1 MILNRKTSII
11 RPMAEVFP
19 EPEEAVRLAVG
30 PESIT
35 WRRAGDARTMFGA
48 GAALLLQVAHPTVAA
63 GVREHSN
70 FKEDPWGRLWRT
82 LDYVH
87 MLVYGGPENAV
98 RTGRAMRAMHQ
109 KIKGTAPDGRQYHA
123 LEPEAYAWVHATL
136 ALTIIGSHD
145 QFGRPFS
152 DAQRRRFY
160 AEWLG
165 LGRLLG
171 IRERD
176 LPGTWEDFL
185 AYVEE
190 MCGARLE
197 PSDVVDDVLESLAD
211 PKAPPVRGLGP
222 RTWKAITA
230 PSSHTMRLATIGL
243 LPEPARKRLG
253 LQWTRAMELELNAI
267 GRLSRST
274 TPVLPQSL
282 RIVGPRYL
290 RWRRDEIA
298 RGPFGQRGQTP
309 QSTAA

>member
-1 MILNRKTSII
+1 MPS
-11 RPMAEVFP
+11 MAGVFP
-19 EPEEAVRLAVG
+19 QPEEAARLAVG
-30 PESIT
+30 PENIT

-109 KIKGTAPDGRQYHA
+109 RIKGVAPDGRQYHA

-136 ALTIIGSHD
+136 AETIIGSHD
-145 QFGRPFS
+145 HFGRPFS
-152 DAQRRRFY
+152 DEQRRRFY
-160 AEWLG
+160 DEWRG

-176 LPGTWEDFL
+176 LPDTWAGFRE
-185 AYVEE
+185 YVEE
-190 MCGARLE
+190 MCATRLE
-197 PSDVVDDVLESLAD
+197 PSDVVDDVLASLSD

-222 RTWKAITA
+222 RTWKAVTLPTA
-230 PSSHTMRLATIGL
+230 HTMRLATVGL
-243 LPEPARKRLG
+243 LPATARERLG
-253 LQWTRAMELELNAI
+253 LEWTRAMELECNAI

-274 TPVLPQSL
+274 TPVLPRSL
-282 RIVGPRYL
+282 RNLGPSYL
-290 RWRRDEIA
+290 RWRREQIA
-298 RGPFGQRGQTP
+298 RGPFGRNSGDSP
-309 QSTAA
+309 LSGVTAAS

>member
-1 MILNRKTSII
+1 
-11 RPMAEVFP
+11 MAGVFP
-19 EPEEAVRLAVG
+19 EPDEAVRLAVG

-87 MLVYGGPENAV
+87 MLDYGGPENAV

-109 KIKGTAPDGRQYHA
+109 RIKGTAPDGRRYHA

-136 ALTIIGSHD
+136 ALTIVGSHEH
-145 QFGRPFS
+145 FGRPFS
-152 DAQRRRFY
+152 DEQRRRFY

-176 LPGTWEDFL
+176 LPDSWEGFRV
-185 AYVEE
+185 YVDEL
-190 MCGARLE
+190 CATRLE

-211 PKAPPVRGLGP
+211 PKAPPVRGLDG
-222 RTWKAITA
+222 RAGSGFWRAIAA
-230 PSSHTMRLATIGL
+230 PSSHTMRLATVGL
-243 LPEPARKRLG
+243 LPAPARQRLG
-253 LQWTRAMELELNAI
+253 LEWTRGMERELNAI

-274 TPVLPQSL
+274 TPVLPRSL

-290 RWRRDEIA
+290 RWRRDEIE
-298 RGPFGQRGQTP
+298 RGPFG
-309 QSTAA
+309 AAAAA

>member
-1 MILNRKTSII
+1 
-11 RPMAEVFP
+11 
-19 EPEEAVRLAVG
+19 
-30 PESIT
+30 
-35 WRRAGDARTMFGA
+35 MFGA

-109 KIKGTAPDGRQYHA
+109 RIKGTTPDGRPYHA

-136 ALTIIGSHD
+136 ALTIIASHD
-145 QFGRPFS
+145 HFGRPFS
-152 DAQRRRFY
+152 DEQRRRFY
-160 AEWLG
+160 DEWQG

-176 LPGTWEDFL
+176 MPTTWAGFG

-190 MCGARLE
+190 MCATRLE

-222 RTWKAITA
+222 RTWKAVTA
-230 PSSHTMRLATIGL
+230 PTSHTMRLATVGL
-243 LPEPARKRLG
+243 LPATARERLG
-253 LQWTRAMELELNAI
+253 LPWTRAMELELNAV

-274 TPVLPQSL
+274 TPVLPRSL
-282 RIVGPRYL
+282 RNVGPSYL
-290 RWRRDEIA
+290 RWRREKIE
-298 RGPFGQRGQTP
+298 RGPFGR
-309 QSTAA
+309 AAIAAS

>member
-1 MILNRKTSII
+1 
-11 RPMAEVFP
+11 MAGVFP
-19 EPEEAVRLAVG
+19 EPDEAARLAVG

-109 KIKGTAPDGRQYHA
+109 RIKGTAPDGRHYHA

-152 DAQRRRFY
+152 DAQREQFY
-160 AEWLG
+160 GEWLG

-176 LPGTWEDFL
+176 LPGNWQGFR
-185 AYVEE
+185 AYVDD
-190 MCGARLE
+190 MCATRLE

-222 RTWKAITA
+222 RTWKALTA
-230 PSSHTMRLATIGL
+230 PSSHAMRLSTVGL
-243 LPEPARKRLG
+243 LPPIARRRLG
-253 LQWTRAMELELNAI
+253 LEWTRGMELEMNAI
-267 GRLSRST
+267 GRLVRST
-274 TPVLPQSL
+274 TPVLPRSL
-282 RIVGPRYL
+282 RIVGPSYL
-290 RWRRDEIA
+290 RWRREEIK
-298 RGPFGQRGQTP
+298 RGPFGG
-309 QSTAA
+309 AAADAAAAA

>member
-1 MILNRKTSII
+1 
-11 RPMAEVFP
+11 MAGVFP
-19 EPEEAVRLAVG
+19 EPDEAVRLAVG

-35 WRRAGDARTMFGA
+35 WRRAGAARAMFGA

-98 RTGRAMRAMHQ
+98 RTGRALRAMHQ
-109 KIKGTAPDGRQYHA
+109 RIKGTAPDGRRYHA

-136 ALTIIGSHD
+136 ALTIVGAHD
-145 QFGRPFS
+145 VFGRPFDS
-152 DAQRRRFY
+152 DQRRRFY

-176 LPGTWEDFL
+176 LPETWEGFGG
-185 AYVEE
+185 YVDE
-190 MCGARLE
+190 MCATRLE
-197 PSDVVDDVLESLAD
+197 PSDVVDDVLESLAA
-211 PKAPPVRGLGP
+211 PKPPPVRGLGP
-222 RTWKAITA
+222 RSWRALAA
-230 PSSHTMRLATIGL
+230 PSSHAMRLATVGL
-243 LPEPARKRLG
+243 LPPLARERLG
-253 LQWTRAMELELNAI
+253 LEWTRGMEREMNAI

-274 TPVLPQSL
+274 TPVLPRSL
-282 RIVGPRYL
+282 KITGPSYL
-290 RWRRDEIA
+290 RWRRDKIE
-298 RGPFGQRGQTP
+298 RGPFGLRGRTP

>member
-1 MILNRKTSII
+1 
-11 RPMAEVFP
+11 MAGVFP
-19 EPEEAVRLAVG
+19 DPSEAVALAVG

-70 FKEDPWGRLWRT
+70 FKDDPWGRLWRT

-109 KIKGTAPDGRQYHA
+109 RIKGVAPDGRRYHA

-136 ALTIIGSHD
+136 AETIVASHD
-145 QFGRPFS
+145 RFGRPLS
-152 DAQRRRFY
+152 DEQRRRFY
-160 AEWLG
+160 REWLG

-171 IRERD
+171 IREHD
-176 LPGTWEDFL
+176 LPPTWDGFR
-185 AYVEE
+185 AYVEA
-190 MCGARLE
+190 MCATRLE
-197 PSDVVDDVLESLAD
+197 PSDVVDDVLASLAD

-230 PSSHTMRLATIGL
+230 PSSHTLRLATIGL
-243 LPEPARKRLG
+243 VPPTARARLG
-253 LQWTRAMELELNAI
+253 LEWTRPMELELRAI
-267 GRLSRST
+267 GRASRAA
-274 TPVLPQSL
+274 TPVLPQRL
-282 RIVGPRYL
+282 RTVGPSYL
-290 RWRRDEIA
+290 RWRGAAIE
-298 RGPFGQRGQTP
+298 RGPFGQAVA
-309 QSTAA
+309 S